1 MGEGLQLQPC
11 WFALHRALWAEKVL
25 HHRKYTACRGADVLR
40 DIRHIKQP
48 VWWQFRRKA
57 KAY

>member
-11 WFALHRALWAEKVL
+11 CVVCTKVL
-25 HHRKYTACRGADVLR
+25 GLKKLVHYGEFAACRGADVLR

-48 VWWQFRRKA
+48 LWQRFRRKA